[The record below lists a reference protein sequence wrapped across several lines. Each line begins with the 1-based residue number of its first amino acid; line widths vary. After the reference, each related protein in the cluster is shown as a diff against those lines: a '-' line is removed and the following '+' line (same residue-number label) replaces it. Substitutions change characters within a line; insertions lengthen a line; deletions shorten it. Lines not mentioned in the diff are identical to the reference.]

1 MPRICVQL
9 LACMVSLTHFLVL
22 VCWPCLGYDNSFRAQ
37 LCTIILTEVN
47 YERLAMIKIVL
58 GVQTRCLFRT
68 KSEIFGVRF
77 IYYF

>member
-1 MPRICVQL
+1 MK
-9 LACMVSLTHFLVL
+9 
-22 VCWPCLGYDNSFRAQ
+22 
-37 LCTIILTEVN
+37 EK
-47 YERLAMIKIVL
+47 LAMIKIVL